1 MTNTSILEYF
11 GMRNSFLTI
20 DLKNNNDINR
30 KFKMAAINLHIG
42 KGKFGILCKYCF
54 HNGTILITL
63 FWVNK
68 IAN

>member
-1 MTNTSILEYF
+1 MTNSSILEYF

-42 KGKFGILCKYCF
+42 RAILAFCASIVFIK
-54 HNGTILITL
+54 
-63 FWVNK
+63 VQS
-68 IAN
+68 

>member
-20 DLKNNNDINR
+20 DLKHNNDINR
-30 KFKMAAINLHIG
+30 KFRMADINLHIG
-42 KGKFGILCKYCF
+42 KGNFGISCKYCF
-54 HNGTILITL
+54 HEGTIVITL

-68 IAN
+68 

>member
-42 KGKFGILCKYCF
+42 KGNFWHFVQVLCS
-54 HNGTILITL
+54 
-63 FWVNK
+63 
-68 IAN
+68 